1 MLINYILRVECRE
14 DYLQFKLEIWIQCV
28 PLAFS
33 KRKDGSRPAFIPVM
47 GIEAEG
53 GKGAV
58 EWIKFMDSLKE
69 MDYVSVKDDL
79 G

>member
-1 MLINYILRVECRE
+1 
-14 DYLQFKLEIWIQCV
+14 
-28 PLAFS
+28 
-33 KRKDGSRPAFIPVM
+33 M

-58 EWIKFMDSLKE
+58 EWINSWILFKE

-79 G
+79 RDRISAFYGVSKVFMADNTTSGGLNNEGMQILVNK